1 MMSKVYEQ
9 ITGLNMLV
17 QTVMVISRRRK
28 AIKKIQK
35 ARRIRGGSFGR

>member
-1 MMSKVYEQ
+1 MSKVYEQ
-9 ITGLNMLV
+9 IAGLNMLV

-35 ARRIRGGSFGR
+35 ARRIIGGSFGR

>member
-35 ARRIRGGSFGR
+35 ARRIIGGSFGR

>member
-35 ARRIRGGSFGR
+35 ARRIIGDSFGR